1 MQDRLDGGEDVVL
14 IDERHLHVELVEL
27 PRERSARASS
37 SRKHGA
43 IWKYR
48 SNPATIRSC
57 LNCCGAC
64 GSGVRLARM
73 EATRHEVVARAFRG
87 ARP

>member
-27 PRERSARASS
+27 PASGPQRASS

-48 SNPATIRSC
+48 SNPAPS
-57 LNCCGAC
+57 GA
-64 GSGVRLARM
+64 A
-73 EATRHEVVARAFRG
+73 
-87 ARP
+87 